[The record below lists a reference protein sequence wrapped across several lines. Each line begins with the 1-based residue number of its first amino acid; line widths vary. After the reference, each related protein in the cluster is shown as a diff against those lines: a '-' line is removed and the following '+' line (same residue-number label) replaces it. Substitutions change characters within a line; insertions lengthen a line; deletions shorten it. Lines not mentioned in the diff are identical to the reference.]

1 MANRGQSLGPGK
13 ASKEN
18 HMGLPFIDLKAQQR
32 VIYPRLMERLQ
43 RVLDHGQYILGPEVA
58 ELEEKLARYVG
69 VKHAVSC
76 ASGTDALL
84 MALMAYGVGPGHAVF
99 CPAFTFIATAEVVQL
114 VGATPVFVDID
125 PVTYNMDPR
134 GLEDN
139 ILALKDNKSG
149 AKLTPRGVIPVDLFG
164 QPADYDPI
172 CALARK
178 HGLFVLEDAAQ
189 SFGAIYRGRRAGSLG
204 DAAATSFFPA
214 KPLGGYGDG
223 GAIFTDNDE
232 LADVLRSIRVHGQ
245 GSHRYD
251 HVRLGI
257 NGRLDTLQ
265 AAVLLTKLEIFDDE
279 VAARQAAADRYI
291 EALRGHV
298 EVPRVAPDCTSVWA
312 QFSVQSEARPQLLKQ
327 LQEAGIPTAIYYP
340 KPLHLQE
347 AYRGLG
353 YRVGDLPV
361 SERIADRIFSLPM
374 HPYLSA
380 ADQERIAAAIIR

>member
-1 MANRGQSLGPGK
+1 
-13 ASKEN
+13 
-18 HMGLPFIDLKAQQR
+18 MGLPFIDLKAQQR

-139 ILALKDNKSG
+139 ILALKENKSG
-149 AKLTPRGVIPVDLFG
+149 SKLTPRGVIPVDLFG

-204 DAAATSFFPA
+204 DAGATSFFPA

-291 EALRGHV
+291 EALRAHV
-298 EVPRVAPDCTSVWA
+298 EVPRLAPDCTSVWA
-312 QFSVQSEARPQLLKQ
+312 QFSVQSEVRPQLLKK

-380 ADQERIAAAIIR
+380 ADQEMIAAAIIR